1 MVEKFNDLS
10 TEMEKFDKIDSGNTE
25 KISEVKNNKL
35 NYEPIFNEK
44 SDYKKIDEVSLSEEE
59 KEIYENADLKKGEVN
74 GRECYQRTDLNY
86 DEVDGNGFTNKER
99 MEKGMAPLKDGK
111 PIELHH
117 IGQKMDSPLAE
128 LTVQEH
134 RGQGNDTILHD
145 KKIDSQINRREFK
158 KEKEE
163 YWKARAVQI

>member
-1 MVEKFNDLS
+1 MVEKFNDLL
-10 TEMEKFDKIDSGNTE
+10 TKMENFDKIDFDNIE
-25 KISEVKNNKL
+25 KFNEAKNSKL

-44 SDYKKIDEVSLSEEE
+44 SDYKKIDEVSLSKEE
-59 KEIYENADLKKGEVN
+59 KEIYENANLEKSEVN

-86 DEVDGNGFTNKER
+86 DEIDSNGFTNKER
-99 MEKGMAPLKDGK
+99 MERGMAPLKDGK

-145 KKIDSQINRREFK
+145 KKIDSQIDRREFK
-158 KEKEE
+158 KEKEN
-163 YWKARAVQI
+163 YWKARAAQI

>member
-1 MVEKFNDLS
+1 MVEKFNDLL
-10 TEMEKFDKIDSGNTE
+10 TKMENFDKIDFGNIE
-25 KISEVKNNKL
+25 KFNGAKNIKL

-44 SDYKKIDEVSLSEEE
+44 SDYKKIDEVSLSKEE
-59 KEIYENADLKKGEVN
+59 KEIYENANLEKSEVN

-86 DEVDGNGFTNKER
+86 DEIDSNGFTNKER
-99 MEKGMAPLKDGK
+99 MERGMAPLKDGK

-145 KKIDSQINRREFK
+145 KKIDSQIDRREFK
-158 KEKEE
+158 KEKEN
-163 YWKARAVQI
+163 YWKARAAQI